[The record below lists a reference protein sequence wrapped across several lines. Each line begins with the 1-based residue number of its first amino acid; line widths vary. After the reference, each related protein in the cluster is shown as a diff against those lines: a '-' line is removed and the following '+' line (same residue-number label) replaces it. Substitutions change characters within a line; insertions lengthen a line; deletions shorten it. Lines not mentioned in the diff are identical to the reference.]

1 MNREIINKIHT
12 VVVHSG
18 KFHADDIFTVAYLKR
33 YFSFLGKEIN
43 YIRTINISKEM
54 TLENGYIVADIG
66 LTQFDHHQKEEDKEH
81 REDGIAYAAFGL
93 VAKYFHEG
101 FLTEDEYLML
111 DKLFIRDLDDHDN
124 YGTKNELTFALG
136 SFNINWEEHTRSKEY
151 EDKRFKEALIVA
163 SLLLD
168 KMILK
173 ARSTTA
179 AKEIAEKSIIEKHG
193 TIYLDDKYVP
203 IDEFFRDND
212 KVEFIG
218 FWHDRGVY
226 TIMAINDS
234 SGKNKHLF
242 PEKFRGF
249 SNAKEPNEYGMTFCH
264 ASGFLAAFV
273 NKEIAKHFMENYK
286 F

>member
-1 MNREIINKIHT
+1 MNKEIINKIHT

-18 KFHADDIFTVAYLKR
+18 KFHADDIFTVAYLKK
-33 YFSFLGKEIN
+33 YFSHFKKEIK
-43 YIRTINISKEM
+43 YIRTLNITEDM

-66 LTQFDHHQKEEDKEH
+66 LTKFDHHQKEEDKEH

-93 VAKYFHEG
+93 VAKYFHED

-111 DKLFIRDLDDHDN
+111 DKLFIHDLDDHDN
-124 YGTKNELTFALG
+124 YGTQNQLTAALG
-136 SFNINWEEHTRSKEY
+136 AFNLNWDEPKSKEL
-151 EDKRFKEALIVA
+151 ENKRFDEALLIA
-163 SLLLD
+163 GMILD

-173 ARSTTA
+173 AKSTAA
-179 AKEIAEKSIIEKHG
+179 AKEIADKAVIEKG
-193 TIYLDDKYVP
+193 KIIYLDHYVP

-212 KVEFIG
+212 RVEFIG

-226 TIMAINDS
+226 SIMTINDS
-234 SGKNKHLF
+234 EGKNKHLF
-242 PEKFRGF
+242 PKKFRGF
-249 SNAKEPNEYGMTFCH
+249 SNAKEPNNFGITFCH

-273 NKEIAKHFMENYK
+273 NKEIAKHFMENYE